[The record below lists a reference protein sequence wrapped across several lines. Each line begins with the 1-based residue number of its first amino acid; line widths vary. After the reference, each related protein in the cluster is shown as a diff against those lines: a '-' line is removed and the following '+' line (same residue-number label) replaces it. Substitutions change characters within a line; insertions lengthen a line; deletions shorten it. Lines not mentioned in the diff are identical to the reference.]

1 MHSSDT
7 NVSSYYDT
15 NSTGNNNIFQNKQHF
30 LSFINATSF
39 NPNKYKI
46 LNIIN
51 KKESMD
57 LNNIN
62 RKQTNSIL
70 NKLLNNQSKRENVL
84 SNKGIQDI
92 SFNSDKLINNNVD
105 NIFLNQLANQSKN
118 NPIFNKSYNPH
129 TNNIITNNYQT
140 NINEKTQKINYALES
155 HQLINSLLK
164 NQKKNSK
171 KNNNKNKVVNNPS
184 EISFSSSFD
193 NTKKMFD
200 ISPSKDSIELS
211 SNNNNQND
219 SFSKNVYSQYCNQ
232 NKENKETV
240 QINNNIN
247 NINTINNISY
257 DNNIFLGLNKDNN
270 DKQNQNNQHFNS
282 PHYNFYNNNT
292 NKINNNYRNKHQ
304 YSNSPL
310 RMADVFMLKKHHS
323 IKPYNKAEKNNCL
336 ESITFSNKNVK
347 KIIFIKPSNSKSKDD
362 EEKNEDEIKVIR
374 QKDKNGKKEIKNEM
388 EINNIKITT
397 TEVQQEK
404 KLSGIK
410 FFKDIINEKK
420 ENKGKSEIKINKDNK
435 INENK

>member
-51 KKESMD
+51 KKDSVD

-70 NKLLNNQSKRENVL
+70 NKILNNQSKREKVL
-84 SNKGIQDI
+84 SNKAIQDI

-118 NPIFNKSYNPH
+118 NPIFNKAYNPN

-164 NQKKNSK
+164 NQNKNSK

-184 EISFSSSFD
+184 EISFSS
-193 NTKKMFD
+193 
-200 ISPSKDSIELS
+200 
-211 SNNNNQND
+211 
-219 SFSKNVYSQYCNQ
+219 
-232 NKENKETV
+232 
-240 QINNNIN
+240 
-247 NINTINNISY
+247 
-257 DNNIFLGLNKDNN
+257 
-270 DKQNQNNQHFNS
+270 
-282 PHYNFYNNNT
+282 
-292 NKINNNYRNKHQ
+292 
-304 YSNSPL
+304 
-310 RMADVFMLKKHHS
+310 
-323 IKPYNKAEKNNCL
+323 
-336 ESITFSNKNVK
+336 
-347 KIIFIKPSNSKSKDD
+347 
-362 EEKNEDEIKVIR
+362 
-374 QKDKNGKKEIKNEM
+374 
-388 EINNIKITT
+388 
-397 TEVQQEK
+397 
-404 KLSGIK
+404 
-410 FFKDIINEKK
+410 
-420 ENKGKSEIKINKDNK
+420 
-435 INENK
+435 